1 MLCVPTVT
9 ANTPASSPDSVW
21 VTYSTRRRSIRSAN
35 TPPSGP
41 NTNIG
46 RNLAALV
53 RPSWVPLWVRSSTTK
68 DCATVCIQVPAT
80 ETSWPK
86 KNSR

>member
-9 ANTPASSPDSVW
+9 AKTAASRPDSDW
-21 VTYSTRRRSIRSAN
+21 VIYSTRCLSSRSAN

-41 NTNIG
+41 NRNIG
-46 RNLAALV
+46 RNLAAVV
-53 RPSWVPLWVRSSTTK
+53 RPSWVPLWVRPSTTK